1 MRKKFIAMAASALFV
16 AACSTTSGTG
26 PDVSRSGF
34 DNATVVRINPHGN
47 ACSGMVCTGLGA
59 HWSGKRPNET
69 ILVVTIFNSINAIT
83 GAKLNIDGEIHDLKV
98 METFTNFNE
107 LGAATK
113 ESRKGFLVPTNLV
126 RKITTSQRTWLRVST
141 TSGYVEDAVIDGQK
155 DSKAFHAL
163 KRFLAEIDRQS

>member
-1 MRKKFIAMAASALFV
+1 V
-16 AACSTTSGTG
+16 
-26 PDVSRSGF
+26 VS
-34 DNATVVRINPHGN
+34 
-47 ACSGMVCTGLGA
+47 
-59 HWSGKRPNET
+59 
-69 ILVVTIFNSINAIT
+69 IFNSINAIT
-83 GAKLNIDGEIHDLKV
+83 GAKLNIDGEIYDLKI

-113 ESRKGFLVPTNLV
+113 ESRKGFLVPTTLV

-163 KRFLAEIDRQS
+163 KRFLAEVERQS